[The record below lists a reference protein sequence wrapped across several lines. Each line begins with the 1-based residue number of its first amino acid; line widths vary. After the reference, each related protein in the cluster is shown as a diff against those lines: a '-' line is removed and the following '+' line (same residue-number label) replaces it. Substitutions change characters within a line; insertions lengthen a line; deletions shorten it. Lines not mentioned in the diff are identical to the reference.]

1 MDIEIIDDFLPQD
14 ELDEVKN
21 LVMSD
26 RFPYYIQNAVA
37 CETEQQNSWN
47 WYATH
52 TLYVNDYPRSEFC
65 HEMCDRFIPRFPTFK
80 SLIRAKVNFYPWT
93 EILKEHSPHVDE
105 TFDHTA
111 AIFSLNT
118 CDGFTRIYDG
128 SRGGFKRVDSVENR
142 IVFFTG
148 SSSHNSS
155 TTTNAQNRYNL
166 SFNYL

>member
-37 CETEQQNSWN
+37 CETEQKNSWN

-52 TLYVNDYPRSEFC
+52 TLYVDDFPHSEFC
-65 HEMCDRFIPRFPTFK
+65 HEICDRFIPRFSNYK
-80 SLIRAKVNFYPWT
+80 SLVRAKVNFYPWT
-93 EILKEHSPHVDE
+93 EVLKEHSPHVDRNFE
-105 TFDHTA
+105 HTA

-128 SRGGFKRVDSVENR
+128 GGGNFKRVESVENR
-142 IVFFTG
+142 IVFFSG

>member
-37 CETEQQNSWN
+37 CETEQKNSWN

-52 TLYVNDYPRSEFC
+52 TLYVDDFPRSEFC
-65 HEMCDRFIPRFPTFK
+65 HEICDRFIPRFSNYK
-80 SLIRAKVNFYPWT
+80 SLVRAKVNFYPWT
-93 EILKEHSPHVDE
+93 EVLKEHSPHVDE

-118 CDGFTRIYDG
+118 CDGFTRMEDG
-128 SRGGFKRVDSVENR
+128 TKIDSVENR
-142 IVFFTG
+142 LLIFDGIRF
-148 SSSHNSS
+148 HNSS
-155 TTTNAQNRYNL
+155 STTNAKGRYNIN
-166 SFNYL
+166 FNFL

>member
-37 CETEQQNSWN
+37 CETEQKNSWN

-52 TLYVNDYPRSEFC
+52 TLYVNDFPRSEFC
-65 HEMCDRFIPRFPTFK
+65 HEICDRFIPRFSNYK
-80 SLIRAKVNFYPWT
+80 SLVRAKVNFYPWT
-93 EILKEHSPHVDE
+93 EVLKEHSPHVDRN
-105 TFDHTA
+105 FDHTA

-118 CDGFTRIYDG
+118 CDGFTRIYDS
-128 SRGGFKRVDSVENR
+128 SRGSFKRVNSVENR